1 MAEGGH
7 LIFVWKPQGYEL
19 RERDG
24 DPPAIGDTVELDEE
38 GTFFVSRVG
47 PSPRPQDSRPCAY
60 LQSIK

>member
-7 LIFVWKPQGYEL
+7 LLFVGRPQGYEL
-19 RERDG
+19 RECDG
-24 DPPAIGDTVELDEE
+24 ELPAIGDTIELDEE

-60 LQSIK
+60 LQSVK